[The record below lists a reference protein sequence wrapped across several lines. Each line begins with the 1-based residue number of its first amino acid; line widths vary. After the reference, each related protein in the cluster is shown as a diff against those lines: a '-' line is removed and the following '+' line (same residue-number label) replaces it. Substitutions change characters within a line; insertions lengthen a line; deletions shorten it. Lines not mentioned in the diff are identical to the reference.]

1 MANGIQ
7 NLDPNLWQR
16 IRRLL
21 EPESGA
27 ELTRLVGAA
36 LLPGV
41 GEAID
46 VADIAA
52 GIQDRDPLRIA
63 LATAGLAIPFVTGS
77 SLKGLGKSWPELRD
91 IKRKAK
97 ELERLSVEDMPT
109 RDPIRI
115 SEDLSGPEALEQL
128 RLERFKRL
136 RENEALLGSGE
147 LGGRRAV
154 EAVPSR
160 IIRELPG
167 YRELYPGLTR
177 IGDDAFEQEERIREL
192 LRLADQGQRLKRLT
206 QQGYAKNP
214 VGFHATNKI
223 EISDPDLHA
232 SEGLGYQAN
241 PSGIISLGTDIP
253 GRELWDT
260 HSDMILE
267 HLDPDLGG
275 YRHFPHGR
283 PSSIEEVLRRQR
295 PNYFDLRRDP
305 GVYSSG
311 PDILPFRRF
320 EGSNLAGLSMGDRGY
335 FGTADAYFG
344 PHIPSTRMYGEIV
357 QPYVYRGSIL
367 DLTKVQPGKTA
378 DDIDL
383 GIIRPEAGPPDAI
396 RKIQKDYPDIALDLD
411 KSLKNLGWTLESVI
425 KAMKGGPYKLDIL
438 SGKTEEAENMFSH
451 ALRNV
456 LQDYGYSGIKAGN
469 ETAVFKGGDIR
480 HIEAEFDPK
489 RIGSDDL
496 LAGLGS
502 LFAAGVARTA
512 MRDEN

>member
-27 ELTRLVGAA
+27 ELTGLVGAS

-136 RENEALLGSGE
+136 MENEVLLGSGE
-147 LGGRRAV
+147 LGGRRAIDALP
-154 EAVPSR
+154 ER
-160 IIRELPG
+160 IMMERPR

-177 IGDDAFEQEERIREL
+177 IGDDAFEQEVRIREL

-206 QQGYAKNP
+206 QQGYTKNP

-223 EISDPDLHA
+223 EISDPNLHA
-232 SEGLGYQAN
+232 SEGLGLQTN
-241 PSGIISLGTDIP
+241 PSGIISLGTDMP

-260 HSDMILE
+260 NYDRIMDL
-267 HLDPDLGG
+267 LDPNLGRSDFARG
-275 YRHFPHGR
+275 IP
-283 PSSIEEVLRRQR
+283 SIEEALRRQR
-295 PNYFDLRRDP
+295 PDYFDLRRDP

-320 EGSNLAGLSMGDRGY
+320 EGSNLAGLSAGDRGY
-335 FGTADAYFG
+335 FGTADAYFA
-344 PHIPSTRMYGEIV
+344 PHIPGAQMYGEIV
-357 QPYVYRGSIL
+357 QPYVHRGSIL

-378 DDIDL
+378 DAIDL

-396 RKIQKDYPDIALDLD
+396 RKIQKDYPDIASDLD
-411 KSLKNLGWTLESVI
+411 KSLKNLGWTLESVV
-425 KAMKGGPYKLDIL
+425 KAMKAGPYHIL
-438 SGKTEEAENMFSH
+438 SGKTEEAESMLSH
-451 ALRNV
+451 AFRNV